1 MINKMEFGQPT
12 KLQDGR
18 YFLRIT
24 GKDGNRIFKQIN
36 GAEVQEANCFKVPL
50 TFADVDDEIMNQAEQ
65 SSEEWFNKKLD
76 KDAIKTAFDASV
88 TAGILEA
95 PFAKRN
101 GVIVTKA
108 FDKDKNEISA
118 DVLTPGTQCDIIVE
132 LTGLWFVKK
141 SFGPVWRVV
150 QVRMKRESSFPKNY
164 LFSDEESEDEYM

>member
-1 MINKMEFGQPT
+1 MEYGQLT

-24 GKDGNRIFKQIN
+24 GNDGQRIFKQIN
-36 GAEVQEANCFKVPL
+36 NAEVQEANCFKVPV
-50 TFADVDDEIMNQAEQ
+50 TFTDVDEDILNQAEK

-76 KDAIKTAFDASV
+76 KDTIKNAFDASV

-95 PFAKRN
+95 PYAKRN
-101 GVIVTKA
+101 GSIVTKV
-108 FDKDKNEISA
+108 FDKEKNELST
-118 DVLTPGTQCDIIVE
+118 DVLTPGTQCDIIIE
-132 LTGLWFVKK
+132 LTGLWFIKK

-150 QVRMKRESSFPKNY
+150 QVRMKRESSFPKKY

>member
-1 MINKMEFGQPT
+1 MEYGQPT

-24 GKDGNRIFKQIN
+24 GADGQRVFKQIN
-36 GAEVQEANCFKVPL
+36 GAEVQEANCFKVPV
-50 TFADVDDEIMNQAEQ
+50 TFSDIDEEIINQAEK

-76 KDAIKTAFDASV
+76 RDTIKNAFDSSV

-101 GVIVTKA
+101 GSVVTKA
-108 FDKDKNEISA
+108 FDKDKNEIPVES
-118 DVLTPGTQCDIIVE
+118 LTPGTQCDIIVE
-132 LTGLWFVKK
+132 LTGLWFIKK

-150 QVRMKRESSFPKNY
+150 QVRMKKESSFPKNY
-164 LFSDEESEDEYM
+164 LFSDEDSEDEYM